1 MAIKRKRIVPR
12 VTSYS
17 KIKRYSD
24 KKKQQK
30 QKNKMYQIKKNLKR
44 PKTKE
49 IIDQTKKSIMR

>member
-1 MAIKRKRIVPR
+1 MAIKRKRIVPI